1 MRAIAFPNR
10 LSIYACPSYPFG
22 YCESL
27 EVALAPHRGI
37 RKSEKEGRLG
47 ANTSQQ
53 QDWNIRPHLTEAW
66 QAASP
71 RSSLPQAD
79 TSKLG
84 LQRCHSDLGN
94 RGRWPIVMKP
104 VLLDCTKG
112 INSACFAKAD
122 NL

>member
-1 MRAIAFPNR
+1 M
-10 LSIYACPSYPFG
+10 
-22 YCESL
+22 
-27 EVALAPHRGI
+27 
-37 RKSEKEGRLG
+37 G

-71 RSSLPQAD
+71 RSSLPQVD

-122 NL
+122 SLSGRREVSAGWSTPNWSFVVEARSRVMMGITVTVTWREADSGK